1 MASLRE
7 ALSDRFRDF
16 VCTAS
21 QPAADFAGWLDGAIS
36 TVSGLDSAGLPG
48 FDINSEIR
56 GLVCPSPGGASGGAG
71 VGITYPPTTPVLG
84 QCDGIV
90 YVGIW
95 RRRRADGFE
104 QNAGIPPVFGPIGT
118 VIRDDS
124 GPTVLARIQCRG
136 AASGPI
142 QPPGTLV
149 TIASFS
155 SAFEFAEVVSVT
167 PQRQDGLPDDCGG
180 NSPQQPPT
188 GTAPV
193 TYDDPDGN
201 PVVDEPWDFL
211 PDFPFRLPDGTL
223 VIPFVAVNGNLT
235 INANFNLSVDEVSF
249 NFGGQ
254 GGQDA
259 CCPKPETDD
268 MVEPDPDDPPE
279 PVDEVRYWGV
289 KTNVTFDTLPVQQ
302 TQIVEPGQPNL
313 YVPDLGAIRF
323 AIEVGGRRAWTADQK
338 IRTVSQITPVNAP
351 ATAYAVSITP
361 RPGISIV
368 SDLIPVE
375 V

>member
-1 MASLRE
+1 MVSLQQ

-21 QPAADFAGWLDGAIS
+21 QPAAEFAGWLDGAIS

-48 FDINSEIR
+48 FDINTEIR

-71 VGITYPPTTPVLG
+71 VGITYPPVTPILG
-84 QCDGIV
+84 QCDGVV
-90 YVGIW
+90 YVGTW
-95 RRRRADGFE
+95 LRERADGF
-104 QNAGIPPVFGPIGT
+104 QQLAGIPPIFGPLEDI
-118 VIRDDS
+118 IRDDS
-124 GPTVLARIQCRG
+124 GPTVRARAVCRG
-136 AASGPI
+136 AASGSL

-149 TIASFS
+149 TIATFS
-155 SAFEFAEVVSVT
+155 SAFEFASVVEINPV
-167 PQRQDGLPDDCGG
+167 RQDGLPDDCGG

-211 PDFPFRLPDGTL
+211 PDFPFRLPDGSL
-223 VIPFVAVNGNLT
+223 IIPFVAVNGNLT
-235 INANFNLSVDEVSF
+235 INAEFNVSIDEVKF
-249 NFGGQ
+249 TFGGK

-259 CCPKPETDD
+259 CCPKPEDED
-268 MVEPDPDDPPE
+268 MAEDSEGDPPP
-279 PVDEVRYWGV
+279 PVDETRLWGV
-289 KTNVTFDTLPVQQ
+289 KTVVTFDTLPVRQ

-313 YVPDLGAIRF
+313 YAPDLGAIRF

-338 IRTVSQITPVNAP
+338 IRTVSQFTPVNAP
-351 ATAYAVSITP
+351 ATAYDYSIIP
-361 RPGISIV
+361 RPGISIQDFPV
-368 SDLIPVE
+368 VVE